1 MPRKLKEKNK
11 LQTFL
16 DYFSN
21 LDDPRVERNKL
32 FPLDEILLVVLCG
45 TICGAEGWE
54 DKCSA
59 KKNLIYLK
67 PICILNSSQL
77 T

>member
-32 FPLDEILLVVLCG
+32 FPLDEIHCIEYASKFKII
-45 TICGAEGWE
+45 TWH
-54 DKCSA
+54 A
-59 KKNLIYLK
+59 KI
-67 PICILNSSQL
+67 
-77 T
+77 